1 MTLDRET
8 RDRLRAIFT
17 ALEHWD
23 MLTLR
28 PDGYGQATADAP
40 WAREMIA
47 RGLALLDAMGEPDA
61 GLRHR
66 HVGIEEI
73 AATLQSLG
81 HIHQQDTSKLF
92 TPEPVDTC
100 QGCGVEWPC
109 ETVYA
114 LERLFVEEPDAPVL
128 VWESDDGDETLLH
141 AESESYAGKLG
152 AKWLLVQLASGDWAI
167 YPPTELDHY
176 SVRILKLVPTLAEAQ
191 DLAERIERELRR

>member
-1 MTLDRET
+1 MTFDRET

-128 VWESDDGDETLLH
+128 VWGPSQFVGD
-141 AESESYAGKLG
+141 
-152 AKWLLVQLASGDWAI
+152 LASRSWIIAAEREQDDLNTFPATGHYELRVRAQGDPYESALLA
-167 YPPTELDHY
+167 T
-176 SVRILKLVPTLAEAQ
+176 RPTLAEAQ

>member
-1 MTLDRET
+1 MIDRET

-128 VWESDDGDETLLH
+128 VWEEQMRDGWTVWPEIEEAVIGSWESGSWLIFPPYSNQYGQRTTFTLYFDDFYM
-141 AESESYAGKLG
+141 AE
-152 AKWLLVQLASGDWAI
+152 
-167 YPPTELDHY
+167 
-176 SVRILKLVPTLAEAQ
+176 RPTLEAAK
-191 DLAERIERELRR
+191 DLAARIERELRR